1 MNTDATIT
9 SHSAANDAALI
20 AQCNEWQELFPRP
33 AVSDAEF
40 RSAAYSRR
48 LDCMSALQISI
59 AGTEATS
66 EAGRTGWLGSGGAS
80 QRKTPS
86 TRPFGIVCQVN
97 PLMPTCSP

>member
-66 EAGRTGWLGSGGAS
+66 EAGRKAKAGVVVALHGENTALALSLA
-80 QRKTPS
+80 RD
-86 TRPFGIVCQVN
+86 
-97 PLMPTCSP
+97 LM